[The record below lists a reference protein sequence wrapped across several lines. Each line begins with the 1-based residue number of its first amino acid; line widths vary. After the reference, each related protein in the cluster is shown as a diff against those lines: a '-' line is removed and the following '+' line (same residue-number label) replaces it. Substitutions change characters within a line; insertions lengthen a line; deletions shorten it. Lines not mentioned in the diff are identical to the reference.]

1 MLQAKALE
9 SAVNWGGAFFENG
22 DAPVVTCQQ
31 VLNSLQEPLHPVE
44 AFIHRLAKVVDTLAL
59 GKEWRWRR

>member
-22 DAPVVTCQQ
+22 DAPVVTCQ
-31 VLNSLQEPLHPVE
+31 
-44 AFIHRLAKVVDTLAL
+44 
-59 GKEWRWRR
+59 

>member
-1 MLQAKALE
+1 
-9 SAVNWGGAFFENG
+9 VNWGGAFFENG